1 MKKKNIII
9 SAIIIVV
16 VAIILVSVSKISHK
30 GDNGSKGANASLKT
44 TKIDASEKIYING
57 EVKAVES
64 TNIYLDSTKGVV
76 ESVAVTDGQE
86 VQVGDLLFT
95 YKNDTV
101 TSQIEELNSQI
112 STYNNQK
119 SRLES
124 KKADANN
131 KINDKKNSIKDLE
144 ARVNDDATGMV
155 AQELAEA
162 KSEEQALQQ
171 EVVGYDDQIVTIND
185 SITDCNNKIKNLQ
198 SEEKVE
204 VKAEVKGI
212 VRIVGTKEDYSSAYM
227 KIDSSDFCV
236 KGTVNEKNV
245 SKVKKDQEAELLIIA
260 LDKTITGKVLEVSRE
275 PLSAAELG
283 ADVSSSGSTSL
294 SSYRVIISVDSSEEL
309 LSGYHVQATIKEQN
323 KDIKISKKAIVEED
337 GKEYVFKVVDNKLEK
352 KEVKINT
359 SEDGKVIVESG
370 LKDGDKI
377 VTNPTTD
384 TKEGMT
390 LDE

>member
-30 GDNGSKGANASLKT
+30 GDKESNVSLET
-44 TKIDASEKIYING
+44 TKIDISDKIYING
-57 EVKAVES
+57 EVKAVDS
-64 TNIYLDSTKGVV
+64 TNIYLDNTKGVV

-101 TSQIEELNSQI
+101 TSQIEELNSQL

-124 KKADANN
+124 KKADVNN

-144 ARVNDDATGMV
+144 GQVNDDATGMV

-185 SITDCNNKIKNLQ
+185 SITDCNNKLKNLQ

>member
-9 SAIIIVV
+9 SAMVIAV
-16 VAIILVSVSKISHK
+16 VAIILIAVSKISHK
-30 GDNGSKGANASLKT
+30 GDSGSTASLET
-44 TKIDASEKIYING
+44 TKIDVSDKIFING

-64 TNIYLDSTKGVV
+64 TNIYLDNSKGIV

-101 TSQIEELNSQI
+101 TTQIEELNSQI
-112 STYNNQK
+112 ATYNNQK

-124 KKADANN
+124 KKLDVNN
-131 KINDKKNSIKDLE
+131 KINDKKNTIKDLE
-144 ARVNDDATGMV
+144 GKINDDVTGMV
-155 AQELAEA
+155 AEDLAAA
-162 KSEEQALQQ
+162 KSEEQVLEQ
-171 EVVGYDDQIVTIND
+171 ELAGYDDEIATIND
-185 SITDCNNKIKNLQ
+185 SITDYNNKIKNLQ
-198 SEEKVE
+198 SDEKVQ

-212 VRIVGTKEDYSSAYM
+212 VRIVGSKEDYANPYI

-260 LDKTITGKVLEVSRE
+260 LDKTIKGKVLEVSRE
-275 PLSAAELG
+275 PLTAADLG
-283 ADVSSSGSTSL
+283 ADAGSTAL
-294 SSYRVIISVDSSEEL
+294 SSYRVVISVDSSEEL

-337 GKEYVFKVVDNKLEK
+337 GKEYVFKVVDDKLEK

-377 VTNPTTD
+377 VTNPTKD